1 MSEQKNVG
9 WRVWTGA
16 FIVTAILVT
25 EVSSTARQKG
35 AGRAGTS
42 ERGVMLMNRIGPSS
56 SELYMANTDG
66 TGERKLFP
74 ASAFDYHASYSPD
87 GRWIVFTSERD
98 GQGQTNIY
106 RAHPDGTELERLTD
120 SPALDDQGA
129 LSPDGT
135 QLAFVS
141 TRETQTANIW
151 ILDLPT
157 RRLRSLTRQPNIQG
171 DPAKPDGF
179 FRPSWSPDGKWI
191 AFSSDR
197 NTEWRGHSNGAG
209 WEHVQELSIYVVRPD
224 GTGLRRVTQPGISAG
239 APKWSPDGTR
249 VIFYEI
255 PVEQTWAAHW
265 PGQDRTTTSQ
275 VVSIQLSSGERQT
288 HTEGPGLKVM
298 PQFLTNETIG
308 YLAKAGPVQG
318 LAYTV
323 GAGLV
328 KGDMRSPAWSP
339 DGKHVV
345 YERVG
350 FRPRSQNLLL
360 YSWDPNYEYRYTDVF
375 PSFSK
380 DGKLLL
386 TRKDGDSSL
395 DIMDPDGSNRQ
406 EVFASN
412 GGTAFSPSWS
422 PDAQSIVFGYGGFLQ
437 SRREPAKIMMVR
449 RDGANLTTLTEGTP
463 NAGFPS
469 WAPDGKRIVYRV
481 WGPEAQGLR
490 ILNLS
495 DRSVAILTTEYD
507 NLPYW
512 SPDGERI
519 VFTRRHSGFNFDIF
533 TIRPDGSDLKQL
545 TTSPANDAHAVWT
558 DDGRHIMWSSGMYG
572 WKEEAA
578 LYDRTFQPYGQIFIM
593 NADGS
598 EKRQLT
604 DSLWEDAMPS
614 FVPKAKKGL
623 N

>member
-1 MSEQKNVG
+1 MSQQKHREWALSIGASVG
-9 WRVWTGA
+9 
-16 FIVTAILVT
+16 IVILVT
-25 EVSSTARQKG
+25 SVGVALQREAATKRTGKH
-35 AGRAGTS
+35 
-42 ERGVMLMNRIGPSS
+42 GVMLMNRIGPSS
-56 SELYMANTDG
+56 SELYIANADG
-66 TGERKLFP
+66 TGERKLFT
-74 ASAFDYHASYSPD
+74 ATGFDYHASYAAD

-98 GQGQTNIY
+98 GLGQANIY
-106 RAHPDGTELERLTD
+106 RARPDGTELERLTD

-151 ILDLPT
+151 VLDLRT
-157 RRLRSLTRQPNIQG
+157 RQLRSLTRQPGVQG
-171 DPAKPDGF
+171 DPAKPNGF
-179 FRPSWSPDGKWI
+179 FRPAWSPDGKWI

-197 NTEWRGHSNGAG
+197 NTEWRGHSSGAG
-209 WEHVQELSIYVVRPD
+209 WEHVQELSVYVIRPD
-224 GTGLRRVTQPGISAG
+224 GTELRRVTQPGISAG

-275 VVSIQLSSGERQT
+275 IVSVRLGSGERQA
-288 HTEGPGLKVM
+288 HTDGPGLKVM
-298 PQFLTNETIG
+298 PQFLTNEAIG
-308 YLAKAGPVQG
+308 YLAKAGATQG
-318 LAYTV
+318 LAYT
-323 GAGLV
+323 ASTGLV
-328 KGDMRSPAWSP
+328 TGDMRSPAWTP
-339 DGKHVV
+339 DGKQVV

-350 FRPRSQNLLL
+350 FQPRPQNLPL

-375 PSFSK
+375 PSFSTG
-380 DGKLLL
+380 GKLLV

-395 DIMDPDGSNRQ
+395 DIMDPDGSNRR
-406 EVFASN
+406 EVFPAN
-412 GGTAFSPSWS
+412 GGSAFSPSWS
-422 PDAQSIVFGYGGFLQ
+422 PDGQFIVFGYGGFLQ
-437 SRREPAKIMMVR
+437 SRRQPAKIMMVR
-449 RDGANLTTLTEGTP
+449 QDGTSLTTLTEGIP

-481 WGPEAQGLR
+481 WGPDAQGLR

-495 DRSVAILTTEYD
+495 DRSVAVLTTDYD

-512 SPDGERI
+512 SPDGTRI
-519 VFTRRHSGFNFDIF
+519 VFTRRHSGFNFDVF
-533 TIRPDGSDLKQL
+533 TIQPDGSGLEQL

-558 DDGRHIMWSSGMYG
+558 DDGRHIMWNSGIHG

-593 NADGS
+593 KADGS
-598 EKRQLT
+598 DKRQLT
-604 DSLWEDAMPS
+604 DSLWEDSMPT
-614 FVPKAKKGL
+614 FVPTRTTGVE
-623 N
+623 